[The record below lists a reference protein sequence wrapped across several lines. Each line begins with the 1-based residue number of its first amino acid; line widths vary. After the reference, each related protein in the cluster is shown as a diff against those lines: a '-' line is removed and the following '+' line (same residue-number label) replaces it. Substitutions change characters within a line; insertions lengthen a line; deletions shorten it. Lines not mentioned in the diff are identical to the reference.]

1 MGGRSLCRNRFRRPS
16 YHAVSCR
23 VKLRSQPTRN
33 CKSRLPRTVSL
44 ENLQRMVEN
53 LPLPHFLGQHAA
65 LNAFRQLMFAESANA
80 SVWQAACLITTR
92 IRPAYVAWLLAG

>member
-1 MGGRSLCRNRFRRPS
+1 
-16 YHAVSCR
+16 
-23 VKLRSQPTRN
+23 
-33 CKSRLPRTVSL
+33 
-44 ENLQRMVEN
+44 MVEN